1 MPKFTQQ
8 QITEREEKV
17 SVQIKEAQL
26 ATEKEDK
33 EYEELL
39 KRQQA
44 KSDNSIDGYYVQALG
59 NNEYGLQMVSTKI
72 DDSYEIIIP
81 FDGQVS
87 PGYELYIERNNAG
100 VLEQRIRK
108 ENLGYGA
115 ERKLHYPSIPE
126 QLDMIYHN
134 IDKWK
139 ETIKEIKDLHPK
151 GDKQ

>member
-26 ATEKEDK
+26 INEKEDK
-33 EYEELL
+33 EYQELL
-39 KRQQA
+39 TKQQNRLTETA
-44 KSDNSIDGYYVQALG
+44 DGYYIKVIG
-59 NNEYGLQMVSTKI
+59 DNEYAQQMGRVKH
-72 DDSYEIIIP
+72 DDSYELIIP
-81 FDGQVS
+81 FSGTVS
-87 PGYELYIERNNAG
+87 SGYEIYIARNDKG
-100 VLEQRIRK
+100 ILEQRVRRRDLNYQ
-108 ENLGYGA
+108 E
-115 ERKLHYPSIPE
+115 ERILKYPQMAE